1 MIQKKICM
9 LGAPSVGKTSLVK
22 RFVESIFQ
30 ESYQT
35 TVGVKIDKKNLSVKG
50 QDLSLI
56 LWDLHGESKFQRVNK
71 TYLRGMAGYFLV
83 VDSTRP
89 ETLETA
95 LTLKAL
101 AEEDAQVPFAL
112 LLNKSDLK
120 SKLDAEALSKIKND
134 LVFNT
139 SAKTGEKVEEAF
151 QALASHLLN

>member
-9 LGAPSVGKTSLVK
+9 LGAPSVGKTSLVR

-56 LWDLHGESKFQRVNK
+56 LWDLHGDSKFQRVNK
-71 TYLRGMAGYFLV
+71 AYLRGMAGYLLV

-95 LTLKAL
+95 LLLKAL
-101 AEEDAQVPFAL
+101 AEEDTTVPFVL
-112 LLNKSDLK
+112 ILNKSDLK
-120 SKLDAEALSKIKND
+120 SKLDSEALSRIDTD

-151 QALASHLLN
+151 EALAKSLIS